1 LLRFVHT
8 DQLLLVC
15 AQVFENE
22 IAQMLCKT
30 MKGLERPTL
39 DQLNQTIV
47 SNLCPLFL
55 PRYDAAGSGSRGM
68 YRNRRHSL
76 INDVTHLCA
85 HPGYKFLDVKLT
97 PQTSNKSVDFTY
109 DSWSTLLKTIQ
120 QMQLSGSAS
129 ERNIKSYLKHAL
141 QTDITAQG
149 GRSQYHQQQSPHS
162 PVLQNVNRS
171 INHTAG
177 MGVSGSPP
185 DREAMFASPAAK
197 GSGQTA
203 GSYSY
208 STPPP
213 GTFVPS
219 SSSGGG
225 SGGGGSGGHSRGKH
239 YGSGA
244 GATATATATAE
255 RTSAAM
261 EGVRGVVRSL
271 ASVITLHGAEASEQ
285 AKRLQDS
292 YNISYRPTRSSALCD
307 SFLHANQGTSSGRS
321 PTSRAQQIGAKPGAG
336 KATSALQILQQQQQH
351 AELQLH
357 DLYYQSHSTL
367 KSTCGST
374 PVKICA
380 SDVPIN
386 GYQRATSVVSNCQ
399 AILPILERATR
410 GGVELFEAGA
420 YLHQYSMYG
429 IEEQDFHQAFRSVGC
444 AIQNYIRL

>member
-1 LLRFVHT
+1 LL
-8 DQLLLVC
+8 LLLV
-15 AQVFENE
+15 QVFENE

-55 PRYDAAGSGSRGM
+55 PRYEATGSGNQGI
-68 YRNRRHSL
+68 YHNRRHSL
-76 INDVTHLCA
+76 ISDVTHLCA

-141 QTDITAQG
+141 QADVNAQG
-149 GRSQYHQQQSPHS
+149 GRSQYNQSPHS

-171 INHTAG
+171 INHSAG
-177 MGVSGSPP
+177 MASMGVTGTPP
-185 DREAMFASPAAK
+185 GRDAMFLSPAAK
-197 GSGQTA
+197 SGSHS

-208 STPPP
+208 STPPS
-213 GTFVPS
+213 GNFIAST
-219 SSSGGG
+219 SSGGG
-225 SGGGGSGGHSRGKH
+225 GGVGVGSGGHSRNRQSGG
-239 YGSGA
+239 GSA
-244 GATATATATAE
+244 ATAE
-255 RTSAAM
+255 HNSAAA
-261 EGVRGVVRSL
+261 EAGGVVRSL
-271 ASVITLHGAEASEQ
+271 ASVITLHGAEAGEQ
-285 AKRLQDS
+285 AARLQDS
-292 YNISYRPTRSSALCD
+292 YNTTYRSPGSSSSTSLY
-307 SFLHANQGTSSGRS
+307 SSQGTGSGRS
-321 PTSRAQQIGAKPGAG
+321 PASHAQVGTKPGAG
-336 KATSALQILQQQQQH
+336 KGSSALQILQQQQQH

-357 DLYYQSHSTL
+357 EMYYQSHSTL
-367 KSTCGST
+367 KSACGST

-380 SDVPIN
+380 SEVPIN

-399 AILPILERATR
+399 AILPILQRATR
-410 GGVELFEAGA
+410 GGVELFQAGA

-429 IEEQDFHQAFRSVGC
+429 IEEEDFHQAFRSVGC
-444 AIQNYIRL
+444 AIQNYIHL